1 MSTQSIVS
9 IIYIVLLITA
19 FSLEQFHI
27 VPLGT
32 AAVIMGLVTGHAVG
46 ANITVGSGAGGGPK
60 RPTLDV
66 YSWMDKEMSA
76 PPIVKKPTTD
86 ERG

>member
-9 IIYIVLLITA
+9 IIYIILLIAA

-46 ANITVGSGAGGGPK
+46 ANITVGSGAGGGPQ
-60 RPTLDV
+60 RPIPSNPV
-66 YSWMDKEMSA
+66 S
-76 PPIVKKPTTD
+76 VKKPLTD